1 MKASIVVGLGFG
13 DEGKGVVTAS
23 LVSKAFNPLVIRFN
37 GGHQAGHTV
46 VKDGF
51 RHVFSSFGSGT
62 LHGAPTYWSEFCTV
76 YPTALVNEFHD
87 LERFDPLLYI
97 DPLCPITTPYDVW
110 SNQKNA
116 HHGSVGVGFGETIRR
131 QENYFTLYAKDL
143 KHYSVL
149 KLKLE
154 QIKYYYKSTQ
164 HVDEFMEDIQQML
177 SLKSI
182 QIKRQVTAYPFY
194 HGDLIFEGAQGI
206 LLDQR
211 FGFFPHVTRS
221 NTTSQNAL
229 TMLPKIPTKVYMVTR
244 AYQTRHGNGPMTN
257 ENKSLTLINNNEE
270 TNVSHPFQGNF
281 RTAPLD
287 ADLLRYAIECEE
299 SIEQFDKTIVMTCCD
314 QVEEI
319 PTPDLKYPVL
329 YNFSPEGN
337 FKHEDV
343 RNLVH

>member
-46 VKDGF
+46 IKDGY
-51 RHVFSSFGSGT
+51 RHVFSSFGAGS
-62 LHGAPTYWSEFCTV
+62 LHGAPTYWSNFCTV
-76 YPTALVNEFHD
+76 YPTALVNEFQV
-87 LERFDPLLYI
+87 LKQFDPVLYI

-131 QENYFTLYAKDL
+131 QENHFTLFAKDL

-164 HVDEFMEDIQQML
+164 HVNEFIDDIQEML
-177 SLKSI
+177 SIVRIEKP
-182 QIKRQVTAYPFY
+182 T
-194 HGDLIFEGAQGI
+194 HDGDLIFEGAQGI

-221 NTTSQNAL
+221 NTTSQNAISL
-229 TMLPKIPTKVYMVTR
+229 VPKMQTEIFLVTR

-257 ENKSLTLINNNEE
+257 EGEPIELINNENE
-270 TNVSHPFQGNF
+270 TNKSHPFQGNF
-281 RTAPLD
+281 RISPLD
-287 ADLLRYAIECEE
+287 IDLIKYAIECDD
-299 SIEQFDKTIVMTCCD
+299 SINHFPKQIVMTCTD
-314 QVEEI
+314 QVKNI
-319 PTPDLKYPVL
+319 PELDSKYPII
-329 YNFSPEGN
+329 YSNSPECIYD
-337 FKHEDV
+337 FV
-343 RNLVH
+343 